1 MPLAVAVDGLSK
13 RFRIYQHRVL
23 TIRETVDRW
32 FKGSLETA
40 RTIWALR
47 DVTFS
52 VEQGKVFGIIGHN
65 GAGKSTLLRLLCGLG
80 RPTSGR
86 INSSGQISGILELGG
101 GFHPDLTGR
110 QNIVTV
116 GILNGLTK
124 AEIKSRE
131 QDIVGFAELE
141 GFIDAPMRTYSS
153 GMYLRLAFAAALEF
167 DPAIL
172 IIDEVLSVGDE
183 RFQQKC
189 RDRINIFRAKGKTLI
204 ITSHN
209 SEQIQSLC
217 DEVLVLEE
225 GQAVMQ
231 GDPKN
236 AVSCY
241 HDLMRKRTER
251 RAAHLSGA
259 MTQPVEVQIGNRQGT
274 QEASISAVRVY
285 DKEGRIASSVRSGD
299 PITVEL
305 DYRLVEPIED
315 LALTLGIFSEIHVKC
330 FEANIPSVN
339 NVLGRLETHGQIRCE
354 LKALPLLAGSYFINV
369 GFFPTDWSF
378 VYDYHWEMHPFRII
392 QESTP
397 NVQASGVMSVD
408 MRWSNST
415 QREGVGSTSSV

>member
-13 RFRIYQHRVL
+13 RFRTYQHRAQ
-23 TIRETVDRW
+23 TIRETLSRW
-32 FKGSLETA
+32 FKGSLETP
-40 RTIWALR
+40 RVIWALR

-86 INSSGQISGILELGG
+86 IHSSGQISGILELGG

-124 AEIKSRE
+124 AEIKLRE
-131 QDIVGFAELE
+131 QDIFNFAELE
-141 GFIDAPMRTYSS
+141 EFADLPVRTYSS

-172 IIDEVLSVGDE
+172 VIDEVLSVGDE

-189 RDRINIFRAKGKTLI
+189 LNRINTFRAKGKTLI

-209 SEQIQSLC
+209 SDQIQSFC

-225 GQAVMQ
+225 GHVQMQ
-231 GDPKN
+231 GDPKC

-251 RAAHLSGA
+251 RAAQLSG
-259 MTQPVEVQIGNRQGT
+259 TIQPLQVRAGIRQGS
-274 QEASISAVRVY
+274 QEASISSVRIY
-285 DKEGRIASSVRSGD
+285 DKEGRVASTVRSGD
-299 PITVEL
+299 PITIEL
-305 DYRLVEPIED
+305 DYDLCEPVKD
-315 LALTLGIFSEIHVKC
+315 LALTLGIFSVIHVKC
-330 FEANIPSVN
+330 FEATIPSVN
-339 NVLGRLETHGQIRCE
+339 SVLGKLATHGQIRCE
-354 LKALPLLAGSYFINV
+354 LKALPLLAGFYFVNV
-369 GFFPTDWSF
+369 GFYPPDWSF
-378 VYDYHWEMHPFRII
+378 VYDYHWEMHPFRIV
-392 QESTP
+392 QETTSEVP
-397 NVQASGVMSVD
+397 ASGIMSVD
-408 MRWSNST
+408 MRWSNGS
-415 QREGVGSTSSV
+415 QRNTSSPE

>member
-13 RFRIYQHRVL
+13 CFRIYQHRVL
-23 TIRETVDRW
+23 TIKETVDRW
-32 FKGSLETA
+32 FKGNLESA

-86 INSSGQISGILELGG
+86 VNSSGQISGVLELGG
-101 GFHPDLTGR
+101 GFHADLTGR

-131 QDIVGFAELE
+131 QDIVSFAELE
-141 GFIDAPMRTYSS
+141 HFIDEPVRTYSS

-172 IIDEVLSVGDE
+172 VIDEVLSVGDE

-189 RDRINIFRAKGKTLI
+189 LERISAFRAKGKTLI

-209 SEQIQSLC
+209 SDQIQSLC

-231 GDPKN
+231 GDSKS

-251 RAAHLSGA
+251 RAAHLSGTV
-259 MTQPVEVQIGNRQGT
+259 TQPLQVQTGSRQGT
-274 QEASISAVRVY
+274 QEASISAVRIY
-285 DKEGRIASSVRSGD
+285 DKEGRLVSGVRSGD
-299 PITVEL
+299 SITIEL
-305 DYRLVEPIED
+305 DYCSREPVKD

-339 NVLGRLETHGQIRCE
+339 SVLGKLGTHGQIKCE

-378 VYDYHWEMHPFRII
+378 IYDYHWGMHPLQITHE
-392 QESTP
+392 QTP
-397 NVQASGVMSVD
+397 NVQASGVIAVD
-408 MRWSNST
+408 TRWSNST
-415 QREGVGSTSSV
+415 